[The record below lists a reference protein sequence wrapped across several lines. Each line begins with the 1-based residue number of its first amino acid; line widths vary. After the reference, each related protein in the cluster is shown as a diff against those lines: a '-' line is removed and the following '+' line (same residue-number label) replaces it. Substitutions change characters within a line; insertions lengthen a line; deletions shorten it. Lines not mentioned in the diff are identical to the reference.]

1 MSRGFGVRSES
12 ALADHFGAEALPTSG
27 VDVDR
32 TANTPV
38 PVGFEL
44 AVFERRGAALEVRLF
59 GMTAC
64 CDLDV
69 VAFENAAGTT
79 ISVTGT
85 LAQGRIRPYQVSVTV
100 EAAGIVQV
108 IGGEHREQVDVARVH
123 EELPV
128 VCGADPRLA
137 GLDGDFLHHRDGRY
151 VRMHAEP
158 DDARRVA

>member
-1 MSRGFGVRSES
+1 MRSEP
-12 ALADHFGAEALPTSG
+12 ALADHFGAEGFAAAC
-27 VDVDR
+27 VDGER
-32 TANTPV
+32 AAETPV
-38 PVGFEL
+38 PVGFEM

-69 VAFENAAGTT
+69 GAFENAAGTT

-100 EAAGIVQV
+100 NAAGIVRV
-108 IGGEHREQVDVARVH
+108 VGGEHREQVEAAMVPD
-123 EELPV
+123 ELPV
-128 VCGADPRLA
+128 VCGADPQLA

-151 VRMHAEP
+151 VRMHAASG
-158 DDARRVA
+158 DARRVA